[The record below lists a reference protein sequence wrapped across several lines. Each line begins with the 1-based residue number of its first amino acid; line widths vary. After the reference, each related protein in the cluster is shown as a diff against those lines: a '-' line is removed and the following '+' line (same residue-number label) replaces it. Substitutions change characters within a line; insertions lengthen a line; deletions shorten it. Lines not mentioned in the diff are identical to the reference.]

1 MYLHRLIERNPRL
14 MEAAIDLHQ
23 SGRIPPNT
31 FVVDLDAI
39 AENAR
44 ILAAEARELGLTT
57 YVMSKQYARNAYVN
71 WVAVAN
77 GLYKIVAV
85 DMPGALQLRRYD
97 IPVGHIGHLNQIPRH
112 LIPDA
117 VAMRPDVITVY
128 NLEHARWID
137 EAAREQG
144 VTQHLLIRVYAPD
157 DVFFRGQ
164 EGGFPEESVPEVVR
178 TIGALRNVRL
188 VGVTAFPC
196 VRYNANLDDP
206 GAELTPNFH
215 TIMRAADVMRGMGV
229 EVTQIN
235 APGNTSSLTMP
246 VLAAAG
252 ATHVEPGHGL
262 LGTTP
267 NHAFREGLPEQPT
280 YTYVSEISHH
290 VGADAYAYGGGLF
303 QDIFQPGYRARALV
317 GTTWEQARENP
328 VDYLHDIPQIIDYHA
343 VLQPGARCKVGD
355 TVLFGFRTQMQ
366 MTRSYVAPVAGISIG
381 EPRLTY
387 LFDHANTALD
397 ERYDPVDPKV
407 VKHAIDEYL
416 GAAVN

>member
-97 IPVGHIGHLNQIPRH
+97 IPVGHIGHLNQVPRH
-112 LIPDA
+112 LIRDA

-128 NLEHARWID
+128 NLDHARWID

-178 TIGALRNVRL
+178 TLGALRNVRL

-196 VRYNANLDDP
+196 VRYNANPDDP

-290 VGADAYAYGGGLF
+290 VGSDAYAYGGGLF

-317 GTTWEQARENP
+317 GSTWEQARENP

-343 VLQPGARCKVGD
+343 VLQPGARCEVGD

-381 EPRLTY
+381 KPRLTY

-407 VKHAIDEYL
+407 VKHAINEYL

>member
-1 MYLHRLIERNPRL
+1 MYLYRLIERNPRL

-23 SGRIPPNT
+23 SGRIPPST

-57 YVMSKQYARNAYVN
+57 YVMSKQYARNPYVN

-97 IPVGHIGHLNQIPRH
+97 IPVGHIGHLNQVPRH

-178 TIGALRNVRL
+178 TIGSLRNVRL

-196 VRYNANLDDP
+196 VRYNANPDDP
-206 GAELTPNFH
+206 GVELTPNFH

-317 GTTWEQARENP
+317 GSTWEQARENP

>member
-1 MYLHRLIERNPRL
+1 MYLYRLIERNPRL

-23 SGRIPPNT
+23 SGRIPPST

-97 IPVGHIGHLNQIPRH
+97 IPVGHIGHLNQVPRH

-178 TIGALRNVRL
+178 TIGSLRNVRL

-196 VRYNANLDDP
+196 VRYNANPDDP
-206 GAELTPNFH
+206 GVELTPNFH

-267 NHAFREGLPEQPT
+267 NHAFREGLPEKPT

-317 GTTWEQARENP
+317 GSTWEQARENP